1 MRPPRTFAAVLS
13 VALAGCASTSATSP
27 PPAVSGY
34 TAVTAR
40 ATAPDAA
47 RPDPD
52 QVKALE
58 KTVRD
63 LLLKNL
69 PDPVVQ
75 SASGWGKQKERV
87 VGVAFRKDGPR
98 LASDPVRGMANHGLW
113 RRIAVRAVN
122 PQQTLAVGI
131 ADAAFPEPGRATFTA
146 MIGVDCAIKFEQQ
159 LWRRGLRLYSGETR
173 GHCHAAVALKCEV
186 TSRTE
191 PKPGSL
197 LPDLVFRVKV
207 TDAQLF
213 YEKLVIDHTAGVG
226 GDAAKLLGDAL
237 LDLVKQAKPD
247 LERDLLAK
255 ANAAIVKAADTKDV
269 RVSFGGLFKGG
280 LPTVTRSK

>member
-1 MRPPRTFAAVLS
+1 MRPPCFFAVVLS
-13 VALAGCASTSATSP
+13 AALAGCAGTAGTSR

-40 ATAPDAA
+40 AAAPDAA

-58 KTVRD
+58 KTIRD

-75 SASGWGKQKERV
+75 SAAGWGKQKERV
-87 VGVAFRKDGPR
+87 VGVTFLKDGAK
-98 LASDPVRGMANHGLW
+98 LSSEPVRGMRNHGVW
-113 RRIAVRAVN
+113 RRISVRAVN

-131 ADAAFPEPGRATFTA
+131 ADTAFPEPGRATFTA

-159 LWRRGLRLYSGETR
+159 LWRRGVRLYSGETR

-213 YEKLVIDHTAGVG
+213 YENLVIDHTAGVG
-226 GDAAKLLGDAL
+226 GDAAKVLGDAL

-247 LERDLLAK
+247 LERDLLKK

-269 RVSFGGLFKGG
+269 RVSFGGLLKGG
-280 LPTVTRSK
+280 LPAVTRAK